1 MIKPFYYVC
10 KVDENNW
17 EVCYDNGFGETI
29 EGKFK
34 TEQQAEDVARGLNM
48 TKEEIKTKWLHEL
61 RNGGHKQIQGTLK
74 GIKSD
79 GTIGYCC
86 LGVLEEKV
94 LGNYLSAE
102 GLVEPEY
109 DTDKPYY
116 DNEGPVNVYEHLKKD
131 VIGNRSLADDF
142 IEKNDNG
149 WTFPEIADYIEHNWD
164 PDVDETV
171 E

>member
-1 MIKPFYYVC
+1 
-10 KVDENNW
+10 
-17 EVCYDNGFGETI
+17 
-29 EGKFK
+29 
-34 TEQQAEDVARGLNM
+34 M
-48 TKEEIKTKWLHEL
+48 TKEEIKAKWLHEL
-61 RNGGHKQIQGTLK
+61 RYGGHEQVTDTLK

-79 GTIGYCC
+79 VTIGYCC

-116 DNEGPVNVYEHLKKD
+116 GNVGPVNVYERLKKD
-131 VIGNRSLADDF
+131 VIGNRQLVENL
-142 IEKNDNG
+142 IQMNDRG
-149 WTFPEIADYIEHNWD
+149 CTFKYIADYIEHNWN
-164 PDVDETV
+164 PDAEETA

>member
-1 MIKPFYYVC
+1 M
-10 KVDENNW
+10 
-17 EVCYDNGFGETI
+17 
-29 EGKFK
+29 K
-34 TEQQAEDVARGLNM
+34 TKEKNM
-48 TKEEIKTKWLHEL
+48 TREEIKTKWLHEL
-61 RNGGHKQIQGTLK
+61 RNGSYDQVTETLK

-94 LGNYLSAE
+94 LGNYLLAE

-116 DNEGPVNVYEHLKKD
+116 CNEGPVNVYERLKKD
-131 VIGNRSLADDF
+131 VIGNRSLADDLIQMNDGGCTFKYIADF
-142 IEKNDNG
+142 IEN
-149 WTFPEIADYIEHNWD
+149 NWN
-164 PDVDETV
+164 PDTEETV

>member
-1 MIKPFYYVC
+1 MLKPFYYVC

-34 TEQQAEDVARGLNM
+34 TEQQAKDAARRLNT
-48 TKEEIKTKWLHEL
+48 TKEEIKTWWLEEL
-61 RNGGHKQIQGTLK
+61 RNGGHDQVPGTLK

-94 LGNYLSAE
+94 LGNYLLAE

-116 DNEGPVNVYEHLKKD
+116 GNEGPENTYAHLKDD
-131 VIGNRSLADDF
+131 VIGNRLLADDL
-142 IEKNDNG
+142 IQMNDG
-149 WTFPEIADYIEHNWD
+149 GCTFKYIADYIEDNWN
-164 PDVDETV
+164 PDTEETV

>member
-34 TEQQAEDVARGLNM
+34 TEQQAKDAARRLNM
-48 TKEEIKTKWLHEL
+48 TKEEIKAKWLEEL
-61 RNGGHKQIQGTLK
+61 RSGNHHQVTGTLK

-94 LGNYLSAE
+94 LGNQITAVQLLDPDE
-102 GLVEPEY
+102 DLGVEY
-109 DTDKPYY
+109 
-116 DNEGPVNVYEHLKKD
+116 EGPVSTYERLKED
-131 VIGNRSLADDF
+131 VIGDWPLTDDF

-149 WTFPEIADYIEHNWD
+149 CTFPEIADYIEHNWN
-164 PDVDETV
+164 PDAEETV

>member
-10 KVDENNW
+10 KVDENSW

-34 TEQQAEDVARGLNM
+34 TEQQAKDAARRLNM
-48 TKEEIKTKWLHEL
+48 TKEEIKIKWLHEL
-61 RNGGHKQIQGTLK
+61 RNGGHEQVQGTLK

-94 LGNYLSAE
+94 LGNQIAAVKLLDLSDD
-102 GLVEPEY
+102 LNMVMDY
-109 DTDKPYY
+109 
-116 DNEGPVNVYEHLKKD
+116 EGPTSKYERLKED
-131 VIGNRSLADDF
+131 IIGNRSLVDDF

-149 WTFPEIADYIEHNWD
+149 WTFKEIADYVEHYWN
-164 PDVDETV
+164 PDSKETV

>member
-10 KVDENNW
+10 KVDENSW

-34 TEQQAEDVARGLNM
+34 TEQQAKDAARRLNM
-48 TKEEIKTKWLHEL
+48 TKEEIKIKWLHEL
-61 RNGGHKQIQGTLK
+61 RNGGHEQVQGTLK

-79 GTIGYCC
+79 GKIGYCC

-94 LGNYLSAE
+94 LGNQVDAVKIV
-102 GLVEPEY
+102 GLDEDVAYIPDY
-109 DTDKPYY
+109 
-116 DNEGPVNVYEHLKKD
+116 EGPTITYDRLKED
-131 VIGNRSLADDF
+131 IIGNLELTDELMDM
-142 IEKNDNG
+142 NDTG
-149 WTFPEIADYIEHNWD
+149 WTFPEIADYVEHCWN
-164 PDVDETV
+164 PDSEETV